1 MIEQLKNWDE
11 QLFLWL
17 NGLGHPA
24 LDDSMLFLSA
34 KLVWIPLYALLIFL
48 LYKHY
53 GNHFWQPLLAVI
65 VVIVI
70 TDQVTSSFMKPF
82 FERLRPCRTPSLEG
96 LMINVGKCGGKY
108 GFASSHAANTFG
120 LASFFFFF
128 TRIRKYAWLFV
139 WAALVS
145 YSRIYLGV
153 HFPGDILMGGL
164 IGLTAGWGVAVLLRK
179 QHKFTRK

>member
-1 MIEQLKNWDE
+1 MIEQLKDWDQ

-24 LDDSMLFLSA
+24 LDDVMLFLSA

-48 LYKHY
+48 LYRQY
-53 GNHFWQPLLAVI
+53 GLQFWKPLLAVI
-65 VVIVI
+65 LVI
-70 TDQVTSSFMKPF
+70 TIADQATSSFMKPF
-82 FERLRPCRTPSLEG
+82 FERHRPCHDSSLDG

-108 GFASSHAANTFG
+108 GFASSHAANSFG
-120 LASFFFFF
+120 LASIFFFLGESK
-128 TRIRKYAWLFV
+128 KYAWLFV

-153 HFPGDILMGGL
+153 HFPGDVVVGAFVGFSSGWL
-164 IGLTAGWGVAVLLRK
+164 IFWLGSRLN
-179 QHKFTRK
+179 FID